1 MLGDIRD
8 RVESEFDSIL
18 ETARD
23 LIRIPSRSGEERIC
37 AEYIHSRLNEM
48 YTNYSIAL
56 LNRPFEHRPQVIMY
70 DNDNN
75 YDTKI
80 ILNGHIDTVPEG
92 NLEMWSVDPFSAVV
106 RDGMLYGRGAADM
119 KSNLALMMHIPRVLP
134 SSIALTFAVG
144 EERAEQGSKYILDYL
159 KDKIKAKYA
168 IVLEPT
174 SLKVCYAQ
182 QGALWLKVKVRG
194 KSVHASMPEYGINAI
209 AEASRIIEVLKNYT
223 LYSDECRAKCSVTMI
238 QGGIK
243 ENVIPDDCILYID
256 RRFTPRESRDN
267 VINEIRSLLDSLHI
281 DYSIEVIGERNSVSI
296 SRDSYIA
303 RALYNSCRSLGL
315 DTSYEC
321 FPASTDNE
329 YFTAE
334 GIEGVVW
341 GAGSLQYAH
350 AADEHISIEE
360 LRQEAYALAYT
371 LYSYKSL
378 LS

>member
-1 MLGDIRD
+1 MLGDIID

-48 YTNYSIAL
+48 YSSYNIAL
-56 LNRPFEHRPQVIMY
+56 LNRPFEHRPQVVMY
-70 DNDNN
+70 DDNN

-92 NLEMWSVDPFSAVV
+92 NLEMWSVDPFSAVI
-106 RDGMLYGRGAADM
+106 RDGMLYGRGAVDM
-119 KSNLALMMHIPRVLP
+119 KSNLALMMHIPRILP
-134 SSIALTFAVG
+134 ANIALTFAVG

-159 KDKIKAKYA
+159 KGKIKARYA